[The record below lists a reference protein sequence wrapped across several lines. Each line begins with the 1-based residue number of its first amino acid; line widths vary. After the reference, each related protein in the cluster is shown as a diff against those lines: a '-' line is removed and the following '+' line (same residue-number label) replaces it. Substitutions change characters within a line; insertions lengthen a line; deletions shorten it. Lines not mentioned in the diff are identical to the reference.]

1 MIQKY
6 QTLRLNISPHLVIMN
21 LWVKYLLI
29 LYLNISYF
37 RSKIHFEDDGTQNYS
52 VLQSGCRYFKN
63 VTNSDDI

>member
-1 MIQKY
+1 
-6 QTLRLNISPHLVIMN
+6 MN

>member
-6 QTLRLNISPHLVIMN
+6 QTLRLNISPYLVIMN

-29 LYLNISYF
+29 FYLNISYF

-52 VLQSGCRYFKN
+52 VLQSRL
-63 VTNSDDI
+63 

>member
-1 MIQKY
+1 
-6 QTLRLNISPHLVIMN
+6 MN
-21 LWVKYLLI
+21 LWVKYLLILYLLI